1 MSSPIKTMMSFG
13 DTCWGGT
20 PETVQAAIDAG
31 ADVNAA
37 VACAT
42 NPNEPDKLPLV
53 QVLFSNGEHAVA
65 ILKVLLDN
73 KADPNKKY
81 SSPVAEAVT
90 LTPTLVTFM
99 LPKAAVPNL
108 ESYIKILLE
117 NGGDANAKIT
127 HTIME
132 GKNVPFG
139 RSILESACWTDL
151 STPVIQLLL
160 EKGADPDHTTE
171 DGGQRMKGS
180 FPLFE
185 AAKKGNSDNVKA
197 LIQAGC
203 KKLMHPYA
211 GSPLMVAAFKGSL
224 DVVNQLLAM
233 GYDVNSLDGL
243 DQDALMTAARGG
255 SVECCKA
262 LIEAGA
268 DPNRN
273 SKIGMCCTKIAKKN
287 GHMECYAFLRPLR
300 EKTNRCV
307 IA

>member
-1 MSSPIKTMMSFG
+1 MSFG
-13 DTCWGGT
+13 DICWGGT
-20 PETVQAAIDAG
+20 PEAVQAAIDAG

-53 QVLFSNGEHAVA
+53 QALFSNGEHAVA

-81 SSPVAEAVT
+81 SSPVAEVVT
-90 LTPTLVTFM
+90 LTPTIVPFM
-99 LPKAAVPNL
+99 LPKDAVPNL

-127 HTIME
+127 HTVME
-132 GKNVPFG
+132 GKVIPYG
-139 RSILESACWTDL
+139 RSILEFACWDNL

-160 EKGADPDHTTE
+160 DKGADPDHATE
-171 DGGQRMKGS
+171 DGGLRMKGA
-180 FPLFE
+180 FPLFL
-185 AAKKGNSDNVKA
+185 AAEKANADNVKV

-203 KKLMHPYA
+203 KKLVHPYA
-211 GSPLMVAAFKGSL
+211 GTPVMVAAFKGSL

-233 GYDVNSLDGL
+233 GYDVNSTDGAN
-243 DQDALMTAARGG
+243 QDALMMAAASG

-273 SKIGMCCTKIAKKN
+273 SKAGKCCTKMAKIN
-287 GHMECYAFLRPLR
+287 GHMECYAYLRPLR
-300 EKTNRCV
+300 ERTNKCV

>member
-1 MSSPIKTMMSFG
+1 MSFG

-20 PETVQAAIDAG
+20 PEAVQAAIDAG

-53 QVLFSNGEHAVA
+53 QALYSNGEHAVA
-65 ILKVLLDN
+65 ILKLLLCN
-73 KADPNKKY
+73 NADPNKKY
-81 SSPVAEAVT
+81 SSPVADIVT
-90 LTPTLVTFM
+90 LSPTLVPFM

-117 NGGDANAKIT
+117 NGGDANAKVT
-127 HTIME
+127 HTIVE
-132 GKNVPFG
+132 GKVIPYG
-139 RSILESACWTDL
+139 RSILELACWKDL

-160 EKGADPDHTTE
+160 EKGADPDHVTE
-171 DGGQRMKGS
+171 DGGPRMKGA
-180 FPLFE
+180 FPLFL
-185 AAKKGNSDNVKA
+185 AAEKANSDNVKA

-203 KKLMHPYA
+203 KKLVHPYA
-211 GSPLMVAAFKGSL
+211 GTPVMVAAFKGSL
-224 DVVNQLLAM
+224 DIVNQLLAM
-233 GYDVNSLDGL
+233 GYDVNYSDGEN
-243 DQDALMTAARGG
+243 QDALMMAAASG

-273 SKIGMCCTKIAKKN
+273 SKLGSCCTKMAKGK
-287 GHMECYAFLRPLR
+287 GHMECYAYLRPQR
-300 EKTNRCV
+300 ERTNKCV